1 MSEASEIRE
10 WRMKWAEGVILGL
23 AKGTLEQARAF
34 GMLRTAK
41 KKGIKDEELKAI
53 IQAIETSP
61 VYLSYMSHQ
70 DKINRLRV
78 IREALKKGEI

>member
-1 MSEASEIRE
+1 
-10 WRMKWAEGVILGL
+10 MKWAEGVILGL
-23 AKGTLEQARAF
+23 AKGTLEKARAF

-61 VYLSYMSHQ
+61 VYLPYMSHQ

-78 IREALKKGEI
+78 IKEAMKKGEI